1 MAKKPVTRKQLLKEP
16 DQFISFSGKLIEFGR
31 SNLKPILIGVGTL
44 FVLVVILVIINQVSQ
59 SNERRASQ
67 MVESAMAKYSAALA
81 DTDAQTA
88 FERIKPDFEALFA
101 QYGNNHATQL
111 ARVMYGDISYDAGD
125 ADTAIAMYKHAL
137 DDVGQSVA
145 LKNIVVSGLAHAYQL
160 KKEYPSAIQYFLRI
174 AEGTDATL
182 KRDAMFNLA
191 CLYENAGEN
200 EKRRAMLDRLLADF
214 PGSAYEALVR
224 EEISG

>member
-31 SNLKPILIGVGTL
+31 SNLKPILIGVGAL
-44 FVLVVILVIINQVSQ
+44 FALIVIFVIINQVSA
-59 SNERRASQ
+59 SNERRASE
-67 MVESAMAKYSAALA
+67 MVEAAMAKYSAALA

-88 FERIKPDFEALFA
+88 AERVKPDFEVIFA
-101 QYGNNHATQL
+101 QYGNKHATQL
-111 ARVMYGDISYDAGD
+111 ARVVYGDISFNAGD

-160 KKEYPSAIQYFLRI
+160 KKEYPSAIQYFMMI
-174 AEGTDATL
+174 VDGTDATL

-191 CLYENAGEN
+191 CLY
-200 EKRRAMLDRLLADF
+200 K
-214 PGSAYEALVR
+214 
-224 EEISG
+224 